1 MALVIANI
9 LFDTSVIIAAIM
21 ESHPKHLVSLL
32 WIQKVKKA
40 KIEETISSHSLIEI
54 YSVLTTFPLSPKI
67 SPAVAWKLIR
77 ENIIKDF
84 EIITYKRNDY
94 LSILNELVENQVS
107 GGSSYDSLIAYSI
120 EKTKVDKILT
130 LNSRDF
136 IRVKPEA
143 ANIIAE
149 P

>member
-1 MALVIANI
+1 MTIFKYMSS
-9 LFDTSVIIAAIM
+9 LFLAIIVYFI
-21 ESHPKHLVSLL
+21 EGL
-32 WIQKVKKA
+32 WILMEHSHKKYG
-40 KIEETISSHSLIEI
+40 ILG
-54 YSVLTTFPLSPKI
+54 
-67 SPAVAWKLIR
+67 
-77 ENIIKDF
+77 IKDF

-130 LNSRDF
+130 LNSKDF